1 MGFIPLF
8 LTASGA
14 CMLFFLTVRQYMLG
28 KLTIQRNLA
37 SQLAQAHPEMG
48 IAAGELINSEKIQ
61 KLLKEESAENTI
73 PQTSIELLRAMKINQ
88 YQFNALI
95 KKAPYNWV
103 AAFGGFKA
111 I

>member
-37 SQLAQAHPEMG
+37 SQLAQAHPELG
-48 IAAGELINSEKIQ
+48 IASGELINPEKIQ
-61 KLLKEESAENTI
+61 KLLKEESTEKPI
-73 PQTSIELLRAMKINQ
+73 PQSSIELLRAMKVNQ

>member
-1 MGFIPLF
+1 
-8 LTASGA
+8 
-14 CMLFFLTVRQYMLG
+14 MLG
-28 KLTIQRNLA
+28 KLTLQRNLA
-37 SQLAQAHPEMG
+37 SQLSQAHPGLGME
-48 IAAGELINSEKIQ
+48 AGELLNPEKIQ
-61 KLLKEESAENTI
+61 KLLKEESTEKAI
-73 PQTSIELLRAMKINQ
+73 PQSSIELLRAMKVNQ

>member
-14 CMLFFLTVRQYMLG
+14 CLLFYLTVRQYMLG
-28 KLTIQRNLA
+28 KLTFQKNLA
-37 SQLAQAHPEMG
+37 SQLAQAHPELG
-48 IAAGELINSEKIQ
+48 IVAGGLINPEKIQ
-61 KLLKEESAENTI
+61 ELLKEKAPQNSI
-73 PQTSIELLRAMKINQ
+73 PQSSLELLRSMKVNQ

>member
-8 LTASGA
+8 LTASAA
-14 CMLFFLTVRQYMLG
+14 CILFFLTVRNSMRAKITLQV
-28 KLTIQRNLA
+28 NLA
-37 SQLAQAHPEMG
+37 SQLAQSHPELG
-48 IAAGELINSEKIQ
+48 LKAGGLVDPEKIQ
-61 KLLKEESAENTI
+61 QLLKEKAAQNSI
-73 PQTSIELLRAMKINQ
+73 PKSSIDLLRTMKVNQ

>member
-28 KLTIQRNLA
+28 KLTIQRNLV
-37 SQLAQAHPEMG
+37 SQLAQSHPEMG
-48 IAAGELINSEKIQ
+48 IAAGELINPEKIQ
-61 KLLKEESAENTI
+61 KLLKDESAEKAI
-73 PQTSIELLRAMKINQ
+73 PQSSIELLRAMKVNQ

>member
-14 CMLFFLTVRQYMLG
+14 CLLFFLTVRHYMLG
-28 KLTIQRNLA
+28 KITFQRNLA
-37 SQLAQAHPEMG
+37 SQLAQAHPELG
-48 IAAGELINSEKIQ
+48 IVAVELINPEKIQ
-61 KLLKEESAENTI
+61 KLLKDESAQKAI
-73 PQTSIELLRAMKINQ
+73 PQSSIELLRAMKVNQ
-88 YQFNALI
+88 YQYNRLI

-103 AAFGGFKA
+103 AAFGGFKE

>member
-14 CMLFFLTVRQYMLG
+14 CMLFFLTVRHSMLG
-28 KLTIQRNLA
+28 KLTYQRNLA
-37 SQLAQAHPEMG
+37 SQLAQAHPELG
-48 IAAGELINSEKIQ
+48 IVAVELINPEKIQ
-61 KLLKEESAENTI
+61 KLLKDESAQKAI
-73 PQTSIELLRAMKINQ
+73 PQSSIELLRAMKVNQ
-88 YQFNALI
+88 YQYNRLI

-103 AAFGGFKA
+103 AAFGRFKA

>member
-1 MGFIPLF
+1 
-8 LTASGA
+8 
-14 CMLFFLTVRQYMLG
+14 MLG
-28 KLTIQRNLA
+28 KLNVQRNLA
-37 SQLAQAHPEMG
+37 SQLAQAHPELG
-48 IAAGELINSEKIQ
+48 IATGELINLEKIQ
-61 KLLKEESAENTI
+61 KSLKDESAEKAI
-73 PQTSIELLRAMKINQ
+73 PQSSIELLRAMKINQ

>member
-8 LTASGA
+8 LTASAA
-14 CMLFFLTVRQYMLG
+14 CILFFLTVRNSMQVKITLQ
-28 KLTIQRNLA
+28 INLA
-37 SQLAQAHPEMG
+37 SQLALAHPELG
-48 IAAGELINSEKIQ
+48 LTAGELVNPEKIQ
-61 KLLKEESAENTI
+61 QLLKEKAAQNSI
-73 PQTSIELLRAMKINQ
+73 PQSSIDLFRAMKVNQ

>member
-14 CMLFFLTVRQYMLG
+14 CMLFFLTVRQHMLG
-28 KLTIQRNLA
+28 KLTIHRNLA
-37 SQLAQAHPEMG
+37 SQLAQAHPELG
-48 IAAGELINSEKIQ
+48 IEASELINPEKIQ
-61 KLLKEESAENTI
+61 KLLKDEYTEKVI
-73 PQTSIELLRAMKINQ
+73 PQSSIELLRAMKVNQ
-88 YQFNALI
+88 HQFNALI

-103 AAFGGFKA
+103 AAFGRFKA

>member
-14 CMLFFLTVRQYMLG
+14 CMLFFLTVRQYMLS

-48 IAAGELINSEKIQ
+48 IASGELINPEKIQ
-61 KLLKEESAENTI
+61 KLLKEESTEKAI
-73 PQTSIELLRAMKINQ
+73 PQSSIELLRAMKVNQ

>member
-1 MGFIPLF
+1 
-8 LTASGA
+8 
-14 CMLFFLTVRQYMLG
+14 MLG
-28 KLTIQRNLA
+28 KLILQRNLA
-37 SQLAQAHPEMG
+37 SQLAQAHPELG
-48 IAAGELINSEKIQ
+48 IASGELINPEKIQ
-61 KLLKEESAENTI
+61 ELLKEKAPQNSI
-73 PQTSIELLRAMKINQ
+73 PQSSLEQLRAMKVNQ

>member
-8 LTASGA
+8 LTAGGA
-14 CMLFFLTVRQYMLG
+14 CLLFFLTVRISLLAKLNRQRTLG
-28 KLTIQRNLA
+28 A
-37 SQLAQAHPEMG
+37 QLGQAHPELG
-48 IAAGELINSEKIQ
+48 IGAEELVDPEKILGIWKAAEPKVNIAQSSLELIR
-61 KLLKEESAENTI
+61 
-73 PQTSIELLRAMKINQ
+73 ELKINQ
-88 YQFNALI
+88 YQYNRLI